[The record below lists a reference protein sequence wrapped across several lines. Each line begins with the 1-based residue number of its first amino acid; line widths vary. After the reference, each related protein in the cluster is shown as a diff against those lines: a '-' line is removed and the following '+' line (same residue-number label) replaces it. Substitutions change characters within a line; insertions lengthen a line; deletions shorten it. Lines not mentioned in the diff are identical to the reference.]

1 MEVSGLGVHPVS
13 CTVLNALTE
22 ESCSGHGI
30 PA

>member
-1 MEVSGLGVHPVS
+1 VRVVS
-13 CTVLNALTE
+13 CTVLNVLTE